1 MNRQSAGTEARV
13 EATGN
18 AASPKIP
25 ALDIGGATQLLCL
38 IGDPIS
44 SVRSPALFNA
54 LFEESQTNA
63 VCIPVHLRME
73 DLDAFW
79 AGFRQIGNIAG
90 LLVTMPHKRPMA
102 SRVDD
107 LDPTS
112 QQVGA
117 INVARR
123 EANGRWRGAIFD
135 GWGCVLGML
144 WEGHD
149 PTGKRILLVG
159 CGGAGSAIGFALA
172 QMNPDRL
179 AVFDIDARVA
189 ERVAAQIS
197 AAFPHC
203 PVTVG
208 EPDPTG
214 FDIVINATPLGMAP
228 GDPFPFDVDRL
239 RPGMVVVDVVTK
251 PDPTALGLAA
261 RERGC
266 RTQSG
271 RSMHE
276 GQAVY
281 AAAFFGLR
289 YWPAHRALVP
299 LPGPFEKGGV

>member
-1 MNRQSAGTEARV
+1 V
-13 EATGN
+13 EANGN
-18 AASPKIP
+18 APLRKIP
-25 ALDIGGATQLLCL
+25 ALDIGGATQLFCL

-44 SVRSPALFNA
+44 SVQSPALFNA
-54 LFEESQTNA
+54 LFEASSTNA
-63 VCIPVHLRME
+63 VCIPVHLRAG

-102 SRVDD
+102 ALVDD
-107 LDPTS
+107 IDPTS
-112 QQVGA
+112 RQVGA

-123 EANGRWRGAIFD
+123 EADGRWRGAIFD

-144 WEGHD
+144 WEGND
-149 PTGKRILLVG
+149 PTGKRVLLVG
-159 CGGAGSAIGFALA
+159 CGGAGSAIAFALS
-172 QMNPDRL
+172 QMNVDRL
-179 AVFDIDARVA
+179 AIFDVDVQVA
-189 ERVAAQIS
+189 ERVAAQVS
-197 AAFPHC
+197 SVFPQC
-203 PVTVG
+203 PVSVH
-208 EPDPTG
+208 EPDPNG
-214 FDIVINATPLGMAP
+214 FDIVINATPLGMAS
-228 GDPFPFDVDRL
+228 GDHFPFDVDRL

-271 RSMHE
+271 RAMHE

-289 YWPAHRALVP
+289 YWPSHRAELA
-299 LPGPFEKGGV
+299 LPGPIGAQILR

>member
-1 MNRQSAGTEARV
+1 VETSADH
-13 EATGN
+13 
-18 AASPKIP
+18 ASSKIP

-44 SVRSPALFNA
+44 AARSPALFNA
-54 LFEESQTNA
+54 LFEESQTNS
-63 VCIPVHLRME
+63 VCIPIHIRSG

-79 AGFRQIGNIAG
+79 AGFRQIGNLAG

-102 SRVDD
+102 SLVDD

-112 QQVGA
+112 RQVGA

-159 CGGAGSAIGFALA
+159 CGGAGSAIAFALA
-172 QMNPDRL
+172 QMNVERL
-179 AVFDIDARVA
+179 AIFDIDSRLA
-189 ERVAAQIS
+189 ERVSAQIS
-197 AAFPHC
+197 VEFPQ
-203 PVTVG
+203 TQVG
-208 EPDPTG
+208 VHAPDPAG
-214 FDIVINATPLGMAP
+214 FDIVVNATPLGMAS
-228 GDPFPFDVDRL
+228 GDPLPFDVSRL

-261 RERGC
+261 LERGC
-266 RTQSG
+266 QIQSG
-271 RSMHE
+271 RPMHE

-281 AAAFFGLR
+281 AAAFFGLS
-289 YWPAHRALVP
+289 YWPRHRTKLVP
-299 LPGPFEKGGV
+299 PGPRGSHLPG